1 MRASDT
7 TVAPPPIAVVDPEF
21 AGLIP
26 PLTSQER
33 ELLEASL
40 SQEGCRDPLI
50 VWQQGSVLLD
60 GHNRLEICT
69 RHGIPFTTRAVEL
82 KNRDAA
88 LLWVLN
94 NQLGRR
100 NLSDIDRIALA
111 AKREPLI
118 KATAARKRSRRSVVP
133 QNSAEQTP
141 PMETRRQAAEI
152 AGVSHDTFTKG
163 KVVLDHGVPELLQ
176 AVREGSASIHAAAA
190 VATLPAEEQQEA
202 VRTGRVKEEARQ
214 LRAHIARSTGDNEW
228 HSPSRFIEAARTV
241 LGGIDV
247 DPASNDIAQKTV
259 QAGAF
264 FTKETDGLTKL
275 WLGRVWLNPPYSRQL
290 IGKFVDKLLAELD
303 NGNTQSAVLLV
314 NAQTDAS
321 WFQRALLRAAA
332 VAFPEKRIRF
342 LRPSGA
348 PSKHGPLQGQAFL
361 YFGPDPHGFARV
373 FGEFGAVLLG
383 NAASKE
389 KVA

>member
-21 AGLIP
+21 AALIP

-40 SQEGCRDPLI
+40 LQEGCRHAI
-50 VWQQGSVLLD
+50 SVWAQQSILLD

-69 RHGIPFTTRAVEL
+69 RHGIPFTTRAVAL
-82 KNRDAA
+82 KNREAA
-88 LLWVLN
+88 MLWVLN

-100 NLSDIDRIALA
+100 NLSDIDRIDLA

-118 KATAARKRSRRSVVP
+118 KATASRKRSRRSVVP

-190 VATLPAEEQQEA
+190 VATLPAEEQREA
-202 VRTGRVKEEARQ
+202 VRTGRVKEEAKQ
-214 LRAHIARSTGDNEW
+214 LRAHIARSTGNDEW
-228 HSPSRFIEAARTV
+228 FTPPELVEAARTV
-241 LGGIDV
+241 LGGIDF

-264 FTKETDGLTKL
+264 FTKETDGLTKP
-275 WLGRVWLNPPYSRQL
+275 WPGRVWLNPPYSRQL
-290 IGKFVDKLLAELD
+290 IGKFIDKLLDELD
-303 NGNTQSAVLLV
+303 SGHTTAAILLV
-314 NAQTDAS
+314 NAQTDAA
-321 WFQRALLRAAA
+321 WFQSALLRAAA
-332 VAFPEKRIRF
+332 VAFPSKRIRF
-342 LRPSGA
+342 LRPNGK
-348 PSKHGPLQGQAFL
+348 PSEHGPLQGQAFL
-361 YFGPDPHGFARV
+361 YFGQDQHGFAAV
-373 FGEFGAVLLG
+373 FDQFGAVLLG
-383 NAASKE
+383 NAAGQE
-389 KVA
+389 VVA